1 MDANNT
7 QIARYPE
14 VRRAAEG
21 REDSR
26 IPFPAADVFLG
37 RQPILDRRQRVIAYE
52 LLYRDGRGNAAQVG
66 DDALATARVIAHLFQ
81 DFGIN
86 SVLGRCEGFINVD
99 AETLMSRGIESLPK
113 ARVVLELLETVQVD
127 KHIVRRCRELKQ
139 QGFRLALDD
148 FSAYDKCYEPLLEM
162 VDIVK
167 IDLLEIDH
175 AALANLV
182 RRLRLYPARLLAE
195 KVESWEMARRCLTL
209 GFNFFQGFLFGRP
222 TVLAL

>member
-1 MDANNT
+1 MDTNNT
-7 QIARYPE
+7 QIAQHAEYE
-14 VRRAAEG
+14 RATEG
-21 REDSR
+21 RRDTR
-26 IPFPAADVFLG
+26 KPLPAADVFLG
-37 RQPILDRRQRVIAYE
+37 RQPILDRRQQVIAYE
-52 LLYRDGRGNAAQVG
+52 LLYRDGSGNAAQVR
-66 DDALATARVIAHLFQ
+66 DDARATARVIAHLFQ

-86 SVLGRCEGFINVD
+86 TVLGRCEGFINVD

-139 QGFRLALDD
+139 RGFRLALDD
-148 FSAYDKCYEPLLEM
+148 FSVYDQCYEPLLAM

-167 IDLLEIDH
+167 IDLLELDRT
-175 AALANLV
+175 ALASLV

-195 KVESWEMARRCLTL
+195 KVESWDMAQRCLTL
-209 GFNFFQGFLFGRP
+209 GFDFFQGFLFGRP